1 MLLVPIAFCVNW
13 YQNESSIKNK
23 MLAISEIIIASA
35 IFLGIVY
42 WEVKFL
48 YAKTTVAK

>member
-1 MLLVPIAFCVNW
+1 MDTKIKLVL
-13 YQNESSIKNK
+13 KNK
-23 MLAISEIIIASA
+23 VLAISEIIIASA

-48 YAKTTVAK
+48 YTKTTVAK

>member
-1 MLLVPIAFCVNW
+1 MDTK
-13 YQNESSIKNK
+13 IKLILTNK
-23 MLAISEIIIASA
+23 MLVISEIIIASA
-35 IFLGIVY
+35 IFLAIVY

>member
-1 MLLVPIAFCVNW
+1 
-13 YQNESSIKNK
+13 

-48 YAKTTVAK
+48 YTKTTVAKRIHSKKENKNVENLNKI

>member
-1 MLLVPIAFCVNW
+1 
-13 YQNESSIKNK
+13 

-35 IFLGIVY
+35 IFLAIVY

>member
-1 MLLVPIAFCVNW
+1 
-13 YQNESSIKNK
+13 

-48 YAKTTVAK
+48 YAKTNIQRNHFTQNRKIKNIENLNKI

>member
-1 MLLVPIAFCVNW
+1 MDTKIKL
-13 YQNESSIKNK
+13 ESKNK

-48 YAKTTVAK
+48 YAKTSVVK

>member
-1 MLLVPIAFCVNW
+1 MLV
-13 YQNESSIKNK
+13 
-23 MLAISEIIIASA
+23 ISEIIIASA

-48 YAKTTVAK
+48 YAKTTVAKQLLSKKENLKDKKFK

>member
-1 MLLVPIAFCVNW
+1 
-13 YQNESSIKNK
+13 
-23 MLAISEIIIASA
+23 MLAISEIIIASV

-48 YAKTTVAK
+48 YAKTRVENNFH

>member
-1 MLLVPIAFCVNW
+1 MLINTKLKEI
-13 YQNESSIKNK
+13 SKNK
-23 MLAISEIIIASA
+23 MLAITEIIFASA

-48 YAKTTVAK
+48 YSKTTVAK

>member
-1 MLLVPIAFCVNW
+1 
-13 YQNESSIKNK
+13 
-23 MLAISEIIIASA
+23 MLAITEIIFASA

>member
-1 MLLVPIAFCVNW
+1 
-13 YQNESSIKNK
+13 

-48 YAKTTVAK
+48 YAKTTIAKQLSLKTGKFKPTKFNGYRK

>member
-1 MLLVPIAFCVNW
+1 
-13 YQNESSIKNK
+13 
-23 MLAISEIIIASA
+23 MLAISEIIIAST
-35 IFLGIVY
+35 IFLGIIY

>member
-1 MLLVPIAFCVNW
+1 
-13 YQNESSIKNK
+13 

-35 IFLGIVY
+35 IFQGIVY

-48 YAKTTVAK
+48 YAKTTVAEKLYSKKENLKQKNLNKI

>member
-1 MLLVPIAFCVNW
+1 
-13 YQNESSIKNK
+13 

-42 WEVKFL
+42 WEVKFYTLL
-48 YAKTTVAK
+48 YEINPQNRKIKVENKI